1 LARCGI
7 ALLVALAYYLGA
19 KIGFA
24 LTLRPHPVSV
34 LWPPNSI
41 LLAAL
46 LLTPVR
52 VWWVILLAAF
62 PAHLAAQLQ
71 SNVPP
76 DDDFMLVHQ
85 QLMRSAHW
93 RGLCPVSDRS
103 SSAVRSSGERRN
115 FYFLRCVFGAFP
127 FFLCGCGLCRHQS
140 LGVRQLLAGLAN
152 PIYLNI
158 LAALTLVP
166 LIVTWARME
175 SPGLEDSSRAIC
187 RGRPSSGGSAF
198 G

>member
-1 LARCGI
+1 MKNLAAPSGLAGARSHSKTDRSRNQFFDWPLAAI
-7 ALLVALAYYLGA
+7 ALSVCLAYFLGA

-52 VWWVILLAAF
+52 IWWVILLAAL

-76 DDDFMLVHQ
+76 TMI
-85 QLMRSAHW
+85 
-93 RGLCPVSDRS
+93 LCWFISNS
-103 SSAVRSSGERRN
+103 CAVRSPSQRRN
-115 FYFLRCVFGAFP
+115 FLLLRCVSRAFS
-127 FFLCGCGLCRHQS
+127 FFLSGRGLRRYQS
-140 LGVRQLLAGLAN
+140 LGARQLLAGLAN
-152 PIYLNI
+152 PIY
-158 LAALTLVP
+158 
-166 LIVTWARME
+166 
-175 SPGLEDSSRAIC
+175 
-187 RGRPSSGGSAF
+187 F
-198 G
+198 